1 MSDKPTPFY
10 IVFSP
15 DGDAP
20 AKVTHPTHG
29 AAHYAAQAMAKLHKG
44 QSFYVMRSASRP
56 QRVDAPELEAS
67 AHG

>member
-15 DGDAP
+15 DGEAP
-20 AKVTHPTHG
+20 AKVTHATHG

-44 QSFYVMRSASRP
+44 QSFYVMRSAGRP
-56 QRVDAPELEAS
+56 QHMEESESEAS